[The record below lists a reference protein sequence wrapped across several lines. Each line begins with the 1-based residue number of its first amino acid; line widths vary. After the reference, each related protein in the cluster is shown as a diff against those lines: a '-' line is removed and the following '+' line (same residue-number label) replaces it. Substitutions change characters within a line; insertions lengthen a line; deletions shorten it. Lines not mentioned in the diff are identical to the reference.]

1 MALDADALLSTMS
14 HAAADAFGQ
23 VWKDVK
29 NYTIPELRKL
39 AGTFVDIELGLAA
52 QPPYYTRE
60 SANILFRM
68 QVRATRVDPDRDDR
82 AHDDGRG
89 EGAEPD
95 PRHGARGDQSGGEVR
110 AGVIR
115 TRRDR

>member
-68 QVRATRVDPDRDDR
+68 QVRATQSILTATTALTMMAVEKALNQILAAVRV
-82 AHDDGRG
+82 AINQ
-89 EGAEPD
+89 AVKF
-95 PRHGARGDQSGGEVR
+95 ALV
-110 AGVIR
+110 
-115 TRRDR
+115 

>member
-14 HAAADAFGQ
+14 HAAAAAFGQ

-68 QVRATRVDPDRDDR
+68 QVRATQSILTATTALTMMAVEKALNQILATVRV
-82 AHDDGRG
+82 AINQ
-89 EGAEPD
+89 AVKF
-95 PRHGARGDQSGGEVR
+95 ALV
-110 AGVIR
+110 
-115 TRRDR
+115 

>member
-68 QVRATRVDPDRDDR
+68 QVRATQSILTATTALTMMAVEKALNQILATVRV
-82 AHDDGRG
+82 AINQ
-89 EGAEPD
+89 AVKF
-95 PRHGARGDQSGGEVR
+95 ALV
-110 AGVIR
+110 
-115 TRRDR
+115 

>member
-14 HAAADAFGQ
+14 QAAANAFGK

-52 QPPYYTRE
+52 RPPYYTKE
-60 SANILFRM
+60 SADILFRM
-68 QVRATRVDPDRDDR
+68 QVRAT
-82 AHDDGRG
+82 
-89 EGAEPD
+89 
-95 PRHGARGDQSGGEVR
+95 QSILTATTALTMMAVEKALNEILAAVKV
-110 AGVIR
+110 AINEAVKFALV
-115 TRRDR
+115 

>member
-14 HAAADAFGQ
+14 QAAANAFGQ

-52 QPPYYTRE
+52 RPPYYTKE
-60 SANILFRM
+60 SADILFRM
-68 QVRATRVDPDRDDR
+68 QVRATESILTATTALTMMAVEK
-82 AHDDGRG
+82 ALN
-89 EGAEPD
+89 EILA
-95 PRHGARGDQSGGEVR
+95 AVKVAINQAVKF
-110 AGVIR
+110 ALV
-115 TRRDR
+115 

>member
-39 AGTFVDIELGLAA
+39 AGTFIDIELGLAA

-68 QVRATRVDPDRDDR
+68 QVRATQSILTATTALTMMAVEKALNQILATVRV
-82 AHDDGRG
+82 AINQ
-89 EGAEPD
+89 AVKF
-95 PRHGARGDQSGGEVR
+95 ALV
-110 AGVIR
+110 
-115 TRRDR
+115 

>member
-14 HAAADAFGQ
+14 HAAVDAFGQ

-29 NYTIPELRKL
+29 NYTLPELRKL

-60 SANILFRM
+60 SADILFRM
-68 QVRATRVDPDRDDR
+68 QVRATQSILTATTALTMMAVEKALNQILGAVRV
-82 AHDDGRG
+82 AINQ
-89 EGAEPD
+89 AVKF
-95 PRHGARGDQSGGEVR
+95 ALV
-110 AGVIR
+110 
-115 TRRDR
+115 

>member
-14 HAAADAFGQ
+14 QAAAGAFGQ

-39 AGTFVDIELGLAA
+39 AGTFVDIEMGLSA

-60 SANILFRM
+60 SADILFRM
-68 QVRATRVDPDRDDR
+68 QVRAT
-82 AHDDGRG
+82 
-89 EGAEPD
+89 
-95 PRHGARGDQSGGEVR
+95 QSILTATTALTMIAVEKALNQILAAVQVMINQ
-110 AGVIR
+110 AVKFALV
-115 TRRDR
+115 

>member
-14 HAAADAFGQ
+14 QAAANAFGQ

-52 QPPYYTRE
+52 RPPYYTKE
-60 SANILFRM
+60 SADILFRM
-68 QVRATRVDPDRDDR
+68 QVRATESILTATTALTMMAVEK
-82 AHDDGRG
+82 ALN
-89 EGAEPD
+89 EILA
-95 PRHGARGDQSGGEVR
+95 AVKVAINSAVKF
-110 AGVIR
+110 ALV
-115 TRRDR
+115 